1 MAYVLSCKIHS
12 TWNGNCVCVCVLG
25 SVQLFPTPWTVAH
38 QAALSMGFPWQEY
51 WSELPFSSPGH
62 IPNPEIEHAFPTSLL
77 S

>member
-1 MAYVLSCKIHS
+1 MFSLVKFTLHGKG
-12 TWNGNCVCVCVLG
+12 TVCACVLG

-38 QAALSMGFPWQEY
+38 QASLSMGFPRQEY

-62 IPNPEIEHAFPTSLL
+62 IPNPEIEHAFPASLL